1 MREAGFRM
9 PVPLL
14 EERGVLRNLLFM
26 HGWAG
31 SGAYFDE
38 TLKHLDLTGLR
49 AVTVDLR
56 AIAAPTRAR
65 PATSSTGLREMYSRS
80 LIMWESH
87 DTGRRLQH
95 EREVCVPS

>member
-1 MREAGFRM
+1 M

-38 TLKHLDLTGLR
+38 TLKHLELTGLR
-49 AVTVDLR
+49 AVTVD
-56 AIAAPTRAR
+56 
-65 PATSSTGLREMYSRS
+65 SRGPGGS
-80 LIMWESH
+80 GKSFIKFVLIPPYGE
-87 DTGRRLQH
+87 
-95 EREVCVPS
+95 ERCLSVVQIPIR